1 MKLEI
6 ADYIELKDG
15 GAVVTFEMD
24 EDTRASLISEALQRR
39 LIEGL
44 ERMPDVPEENRQLDI
59 EDYIA
64 GVEAGGRMDTVES
77 ASQSSLLRRMDE
89 EKRA

>member
-15 GAVVTFEMD
+15 GAVVIFEMD
-24 EDTRASLISEALQRR
+24 EETRTGLISEAITRR

-44 ERMPDVPEENRQLDI
+44 ERMADVPEEDSQIDI
-59 EDYIA
+59 EEYID
-64 GVEAGGRMDTVES
+64 GVEARKRMDTVES
-77 ASQSSLLRRMDE
+77 T
-89 EKRA
+89 

>member
-15 GAVVTFEMD
+15 GAVVIFEMD
-24 EDTRASLISEALQRR
+24 EETRTGLISEAITRR

-44 ERMPDVPEENRQLDI
+44 ERMADVPEEDSQIDI
-59 EDYIA
+59 EEYID
-64 GVEAGGRMDTVES
+64 GLEARKRMDTVES
-77 ASQSSLLRRMDE
+77 T
-89 EKRA
+89 